1 MTDFVAG
8 DTGSTLQTTCIDSV
22 SFSPINLTS
31 YSIAIQWRDNAKL
44 LHSKNMEK
52 VNAVNGIVQ
61 YTFVAGEL
69 EAPNMQFDIVLTH
82 NTTGNTLTCKDII
95 RIIVRERV

>member
-22 SFSPINLTS
+22 SFSPIILTN
-31 YSIAIQWRDNAKL
+31 YSIAIQWRDSAKIL
-44 LHSKNMEK
+44 RSKNMEK
-52 VNAVNGIVQ
+52 VNAVAGIVQ

-82 NTTGNTLTCKDII
+82 NTSGNTLTCKDIV
-95 RIIVRERV
+95 RIIVRDRV

>member
-22 SFSPINLTS
+22 TFSPIDLTN
-31 YSIAIQWRDNAKL
+31 YSISIQWRDTNL
-44 LHSKNMEK
+44 LVHSKNMEK
-52 VNAVNGIVQ
+52 FNATAGIVQ
-61 YTFVAGEL
+61 YTFMANEL

>member
-22 SFSPINLTS
+22 SFSPIDLTN
-31 YSIAIQWRDNAKL
+31 YSISIQWRDSAKL

-52 VNAVNGIVQ
+52 VNAIAGIVQ
-61 YTFVAGEL
+61 YTFVANEL
-69 EAPNMQFDIVLTH
+69 EAPSMQFDVVLTH
-82 NTTGNTLTCKDII
+82 NTTSHILTCKDIV
-95 RIIVRERV
+95 RIIVRDRV